1 MKHHLALILCSGLLA
16 PIYSQNSL
24 TDINPKTFFKPKLDR
39 ASRARTGII
48 LRTVKSRPPVMDF
61 NNPFLSRSS
70 DGRVS
75 LSNSFNVTIQNQR
88 YAPNSHGKVEAVPL
102 KPDFYEIEWED
113 SGLKRTTFL
122 PIQSSEIWLLEF
134 LRTENHPMLPSVL
147 VGKTILESL
156 PNPELNQL
164 HQKLIQLA
172 SILKTLK
179 YESFDPEDYVA
190 DSYTDDIGG
199 KKDFAEYLRI
209 KLKTWQEITFSS
221 SELIRSGDIY
231 RLYLN
236 GNLRNRKKESN
247 YFFLRLDLLDE
258 FKVRRFE
265 LISGGQESD

>member
-1 MKHHLALILCSGLLA
+1 
-16 PIYSQNSL
+16 
-24 TDINPKTFFKPKLDR
+24 
-39 ASRARTGII
+39 
-48 LRTVKSRPPVMDF
+48 
-61 NNPFLSRSS
+61 
-70 DGRVS
+70 
-75 LSNSFNVTIQNQR
+75 
-88 YAPNSHGKVEAVPL
+88 
-102 KPDFYEIEWED
+102 
-113 SGLKRTTFL
+113 
-122 PIQSSEIWLLEF
+122 
-134 LRTENHPMLPSVL
+134 MLPSVL